1 MTDKLYAGPAVLALG
16 FRPFYL
22 LALLFAASSVP
33 LWIAVYLGLVPLDG
47 YLSGSAWHS
56 HEMVFGFASAVI
68 AGFLLTAVRNWTGRS
83 TPTGLL
89 LAGMVALWCVAR
101 VLMVTGP
108 ALAAAIVDLLFLPV
122 LAIAIAVPI
131 WRSRNTRNFKLLV
144 VLAALTIANLVFHLT
159 SLHVLPQQITNN
171 ATTAALDVI
180 AILVAII
187 AGRVIPAFTSGAV
200 ENARPRRIFAIEA
213 LAIGSLLLILIAD
226 TRMLPFRMA
235 PTSWVVLTAVAS
247 AAHMVRLMLWNPHRT
262 IHNPLLLMLPI
273 AYAWLPIALTLR
285 GLAQLEMASAASA
298 VHALTIG
305 LMSSLM
311 VAMMTRSALG
321 HTGRLLVAGPCD
333 IAAFVILQIA
343 AVVRVFAG
351 TVSPEYYRG
360 AVIASGM
367 LWTLAFSIL
376 VLCYW
381 PILTRPR
388 IDGRPG

>member
-1 MTDKLYAGPAVLALG
+1 
-16 FRPFYL
+16 
-22 LALLFAASSVP
+22 
-33 LWIAVYLGLVPLDG
+33 
-47 YLSGSAWHS
+47 
-56 HEMVFGFASAVI
+56 
-68 AGFLLTAVRNWTGRS
+68 
-83 TPTGLL
+83 
-89 LAGMVALWCVAR
+89 
-101 VLMVTGP
+101 
-108 ALAAAIVDLLFLPV
+108 
-122 LAIAIAVPI
+122 
-131 WRSRNTRNFKLLV
+131 
-144 VLAALTIANLVFHLT
+144 
-159 SLHVLPQQITNN
+159 
-171 ATTAALDVI
+171 
-180 AILVAII
+180 
-187 AGRVIPAFTSGAV
+187 
-200 ENARPRRIFAIEA
+200 
-213 LAIGSLLLILIAD
+213 
-226 TRMLPFRMA
+226 
-235 PTSWVVLTAVAS
+235 
-247 AAHMVRLMLWNPHRT
+247 MVRLMLWNPHRT

-285 GLAQLEMASAASA
+285 GLAQLEMVSAASA